1 MCAILNVLFSF
12 LFAFYAPPTDL
23 EVINTMDLSTYE
35 NERVWISDSDAQF
48 FIFIFIDPNCPI
60 SQKYIPTINLLV
72 EAHDLSVYGVQP
84 NPGIDNAEI
93 FKFKEEYEFRFPV
106 INDTAQKLTYYL
118 NASVTPEV
126 FLLDNSGTIIY
137 SGAIDNWFFDLGRY
151 RKEATIHYLKEA
163 LDSNYGTLFSVN
175 NKTKAIGCLIQ
186 RE

>member
-1 MCAILNVLFSF
+1 MGPPKKPE
-12 LFAFYAPPTDL
+12 AF
-23 EVINTMDLSTYE
+23 
-35 NERVWISDSDAQF
+35 ERF
-48 FIFIFIDPNCPI
+48 FEMPCIERCIKRLGFTGLPGCSYFFVFVFIDPSCPI
-60 SQKYIPTINLLV
+60 SQKYIPAINLLV
-72 EAHDLSVYGVQP
+72 EAYDLSVYGVQP
-84 NPGIDNAEI
+84 NLGIDNAEI
-93 FKFKEEYEFRFPV
+93 IKFKEEYEFRFPV

-126 FLLDNSGTIIY
+126 FLLDNSGNIIY

>member
-1 MCAILNVLFSF
+1 MCAILNLFLSF
-12 LFAFYAPPTDL
+12 LIAFYASSTDL
-23 EVINTMDLSTYE
+23 EVINTMGLSTYE
-35 NERVWISDSDAQF
+35 NERVWISDTDAQF
-48 FIFIFIDPNCPI
+48 FVFVFIDPSCPI

-72 EAHDLSVYGVQP
+72 EAYDLSVYGVQP
-84 NPGIDNAEI
+84 NLGIDNAEI
-93 FKFKEEYEFRFPV
+93 IKFKEEYEFRFPV

-126 FLLDNSGTIIY
+126 FLLDNSGNIIY

>member
-1 MCAILNVLFSF
+1 MRRSI
-12 LFAFYAPPTDL
+12 
-23 EVINTMDLSTYE
+23 
-35 NERVWISDSDAQF
+35 
-48 FIFIFIDPNCPI
+48 
-60 SQKYIPTINLLV
+60 
-72 EAHDLSVYGVQP
+72 
-84 NPGIDNAEI
+84 
-93 FKFKEEYEFRFPV
+93 KFKEEYEFRFPV

-126 FLLDNSGTIIY
+126 FLLDNSGNIIY